1 MRKKCCVCACQ
12 DYHVVIVLGGKIYAL
27 EKVRKAVLSL
37 GFFNFS
43 RVSSTLLIYF
53 LKMLSKNITS
63 IIEFIFLK

>member
-1 MRKKCCVCACQ
+1 M
-12 DYHVVIVLGGKIYAL
+12 IVLGGKIYAL